1 MKTTKTILFSASI
14 ATLLLAGCAEKVT
27 YVDPSGPRTLATVG
41 DINIQDFSAAAE
53 ESTKSMIA
61 SGVLDKF
68 PNPPTVMAVSRII
81 NNTSQI
87 IDTDL
92 LTKKIRVALNQS
104 GKVLTTT
111 TYGLGGKAED
121 ELAQGIQQQN
131 QFENNGKPIV
141 PDYSLSGKIIETRT
155 QVGNRTQSAFTFQLS
170 LTDKRGLAI
179 WEGEKAIV
187 KQAKRSSVGF

>member
-1 MKTTKTILFSASI
+1 MKTTKTILFSASL

-53 ESTKSMIA
+53 DSTKSLIA

-68 PNPPTVMAVSRII
+68 PNPPAVMAVSRII

-92 LTKKIRVALNQS
+92 LTKKIRVSLNQS